1 MRSYRLTITTLAP
14 LHIGSGERPLQ
25 KGIDFVSY
33 GRLIYMFD
41 TARVIDYV
49 VGDDADLL
57 ARVTQ
62 TVNLASFLKEQ
73 DFRNEPNLALYRLIG
88 ASNVSEVRPQIK
100 DVFER
105 PYLPGSSLKGAIRT
119 ALVETALL
127 ARGTPLDPRHLGDRD
142 KYAAQELERDVA
154 GRGERPSQAPN
165 YDLFRTLR
173 ITDSAP
179 VERASLDLSNVRVWP
194 AGPSRGIPIDVET
207 VAPGTTFTTTL
218 AIDDYL
224 FSEHAARLRFGPRRA
239 LIEGLA
245 SACREH
251 ASARIAAE
259 RAFFGVGPVTVAL
272 PLRSM
277 PGRPYPVISSED
289 ARAAELLTALLT
301 SLAFQVEQFRIPT
314 DGRWEPRGDTVAI
327 CGPKSSMVTAN
338 AIEADPFL
346 SFEPDATG
354 VWRIYERDGSRTYES
369 PMDVDQNVAADVA
382 YVARLPYGTGTLL
395 VIAGIHALGSV
406 GAVDY
411 LARHLADLYA
421 TVGEQCFSMVVAS
434 THDGE
439 TVIASEAIR
448 EPRVHP

>member
-259 RAFFGVGPVTVAL
+259 RAFFERRTEAAAVAAFYADLERRLAASGDSGFLLQIGWGAGWRSKTVARVL
-272 PLRSM
+272 ERSGALASVVRRYRLDR
-277 PGRPYPVISSED
+277 GR
-289 ARAAELLTALLT
+289 
-301 SLAFQVEQFRIPT
+301 
-314 DGRWEPRGDTVAI
+314 GRGGIFP
-327 CGPKSSMVTAN
+327 
-338 AIEADPFL
+338 
-346 SFEPDATG
+346 AT
-354 VWRIYERDGSRTYES
+354 
-369 PMDVDQNVAADVA
+369 
-382 YVARLPYGTGTLL
+382 
-395 VIAGIHALGSV
+395 
-406 GAVDY
+406 
-411 LARHLADLYA
+411 RHL
-421 TVGEQCFSMVVAS
+421 VFEQNRPVSPLGWVWVEMRLMS
-434 THDGE
+434 
-439 TVIASEAIR
+439 
-448 EPRVHP
+448 